1 MCLRVVRLA
10 AAALCTP
17 WLLEG
22 AVRAVPASG
31 QVQLAGQPCS
41 QQSFALQARYA
52 VLSRRTVGH
61 TPAGTESVYGRDWLY
76 DDGMLNVRTV
86 FPG

>member
-1 MCLRVVRLA
+1 MYLRVVRLA
-10 AAALCTP
+10 AAALCTH
-17 WLLEG
+17 WLLEVV
-22 AVRAVPASG
+22 VRAVPASG

-61 TPAGTESVYGRDWLY
+61 TPAGTECGFLRERLD
-76 DDGMLNVRTV
+76 MR
-86 FPG
+86 